1 MIAACSAIGV
11 LVASG
16 SEDVLLVKAG
26 FITKFPGFIEW
37 PTDETG
43 AAPEPFRF
51 CTLGRSDLHEHLEE
65 ILEYTDMGARTPVLA
80 RVDALGE
87 IVSCQVL
94 YIPPR
99 TEMPLRR
106 ILEVTEDR
114 PILTVG
120 DTPGYAEK
128 GVIIN
133 LYVERGQVRFEI
145 NREAARKSGLVFD
158 FRLLELARLIGK

>member
-11 LVASG
+11 QVASG
-16 SEDVLLVKAG
+16 SEDVQLVKAG
-26 FITKFPGFIEW
+26 FITKFPAFIDW
-37 PTDETG
+37 PAAETD
-43 AAPEPFRF
+43 AASGPFKF
-51 CTLGRSDLHEHLEE
+51 CILGRSDLQRHLEE
-65 ILEYTDMGARTPVLA
+65 ILKYTDMGARTPVLA
-80 RVDALGE
+80 RVDSPRE

-99 TEMPLRR
+99 TGMPLRR

-120 DTPGYAEK
+120 DTQGYGER
-128 GVIIN
+128 GVMIN

-145 NREAARKSGLVFD
+145 NLEAVRKSGLVFD